1 MDIFE
6 KAINEH
12 FERGKNKLSFTK
24 LIELV
29 ESELKVL
36 ESVIPGAKDML
47 TEAGPQTIT
56 VDVIPSIPVSEL
68 GWSDVRTTD
77 KGTQVD
83 GPQRQALISYLNNIK
98 GSTLQEK
105 LSSLNQFY
113 SEGLKLPGNT
123 SPATKVSKILS
134 YLVFYKTLTSIIQNF
149 NASSAGFSF
158 ESFLGAMLNGKQV
171 PTGEGTIA
179 DLIAGNGTPIS
190 LKLYSEASVEVG
202 GSFTDLVGDLT
213 RDPRYMQYIVCM
225 KDLEGRGMDQQG
237 AISWYRFN
245 FTLDNV
251 ANIISQ
257 SKDESSRCIQLP
269 ISWMEAIQAGN
280 SDYDVESVLPSGD
293 KAPSAEEVETMFVDN
308 VNTLISKTKGIDL
321 NAQEIENLV
330 SVIDFAN
337 KDEMFLTVKRGDRNL
352 GVVRGLS
359 AMAKSSITRAV
370 FGAGLVPDAKNTK
383 DPFLIALVNIVHAA
397 NEVIRKEFTA
407 KKIKSKRSAALKEM
421 KFASIEDSVSFYNN
435 LTPEQKM
442 AALKN
447 SQGFLKTYQFS
458 LNRGH
463 VYNIQKFAGTQTSNL
478 FDEGQ
483 SEVRIGVT
491 NVGQKYIQEMLDRV
505 VEEINDSV
513 FVIVENL
520 KVLTSS
526 LNSYFAGGL
535 KKDRDA
541 VTAIK
546 ASNTIEGKTEE
557 LRPDEK

>member
-12 FERGKNKLSFTK
+12 FERNKNKLSFSK
-24 LIELV
+24 LIEVV
-29 ESELKVL
+29 ESELKTL
-36 ESVIPGAKDML
+36 ESIVPDAGELISEAKQ
-47 TEAGPQTIT
+47 QTIT
-56 VDVIPSIPVSEL
+56 IDVIPSIPVSEL
-68 GWSDVRTTD
+68 GWSDVRTTE
-77 KGTQVD
+77 KGSQVD
-83 GPQRQALISYLNNIK
+83 GPQRQALINYLNNIK
-98 GSTLQEK
+98 GSSLQEK
-105 LSSLNQFY
+105 LNSLNQFY

-179 DLIAGNGTPIS
+179 DLIAGDGTPIS
-190 LKLYSEASVEVG
+190 LKLYSESSVEVG

-213 RDPRYMQYIVCM
+213 KDPRYMQYIVCM
-225 KDLEGRGMDQQG
+225 KDLEGRGLEQQG

-269 ISWMEAIQAGN
+269 VSWMEAIQAGS

-293 KAPSAEEVETMFVDN
+293 KAPSPEEVETIFVDN
-308 VNTLISKTKGIDL
+308 VNTLINKTKGL
-321 NAQEIENLV
+321 EMNAQEIENLV
-330 SVIDFAN
+330 NTIDFAN
-337 KDEMFLTVKRGDRNL
+337 NDGMFLTVKRGDRNL

-359 AMAKSSITRAV
+359 AMAKNSIRDSIYNT
-370 FGAGLVPDAKNTK
+370 GIVPDAKNK
-383 DPFLIALVNIVHAA
+383 LDPRIKALTNIVHGS
-397 NEVIRKEFTA
+397 NEAIRKEFTA
-407 KKIKSKRSAALKEM
+407 KRIKSKRVAALKEM
-421 KFASIEDSVSFYNN
+421 KWASIEDSVNFYNA
-435 LTPEQKM
+435 LSPKQKM
-442 AALKN
+442 SALRN

-463 VYNIQKFAGTQTSNL
+463 VYNIQKFAGDKASNL

-483 SEVRIGVT
+483 SSVKIGVT

-505 VEEINDSV
+505 VAEINDSV

-535 KKDRDA
+535 KKDSDA
-541 VTAIK
+541 VNAIN

>member
-12 FERGKNKLSFTK
+12 FERNKNKLSFSK
-24 LIELV
+24 LIEVV
-29 ESELKVL
+29 ESELKAL
-36 ESVIPGAKDML
+36 ESIVPDARELISEAKQ
-47 TEAGPQTIT
+47 QTIT
-56 VDVIPSIPVSEL
+56 IDVIPSIPVSEL

-77 KGTQVD
+77 KGSRVD

-213 RDPRYMQYIVCM
+213 KDPRYMQYIVCM
-225 KDLEGRGMDQQG
+225 KDLEGRGLEQQG

-269 ISWMEAIQAGN
+269 VSWMEAIQAGN

-293 KAPSAEEVETMFVDN
+293 KAPSPEEVETIFVDN
-308 VNTLISKTKGIDL
+308 VNTLINKTTGL
-321 NAQEIENLV
+321 EMNAQEIEDLV
-330 SVIDFAN
+330 NTIDFAN
-337 KDEMFLTVKRGDRNL
+337 NDAMFLTVKRGDRNL

-359 AMAKSSITRAV
+359 AMAKNSIRDSIYNT
-370 FGAGLVPDAKNTK
+370 GIVPDAQNKL
-383 DPFLIALVNIVHAA
+383 DPRIKALTNIVHGS
-397 NEVIRKEFTA
+397 NEAIRKEFTA
-407 KKIKSKRSAALKEM
+407 KRIKSKRTAALKEM
-421 KFASIEDSVSFYNN
+421 KWASIEASVNFYNA
-435 LTPEQKM
+435 LSPEQKM
-442 AALKN
+442 SALRN

-463 VYNIQKFAGTQTSNL
+463 VYNIQKFAGDKTSNL

-483 SEVRIGVT
+483 SDVKIGVT

-505 VEEINDSV
+505 VSEINDSV

-535 KKDRDA
+535 KKDSDA
-541 VTAIK
+541 VNAIN